1 MTTLFSTRLYML
13 FGWHQGAGIQDAK
26 IFGVFSSVEE
36 ANKVRDT
43 YTTGN
48 VIGFQLKW
56 LTLDEEFV
64 PLCESRDVYT
74 VVRDGYRCEWRPA
87 TSADLIPR
95 NADGE
100 VVW

>member
-1 MTTLFSTRLYML
+1 ML
-13 FGWHQGAGIQDAK
+13 FGWYEGCGIKDAK

-43 YTTGN
+43 HVTGS
-48 VIGFQLKW
+48 VTGFQLKW

-64 PLCESRDVYT
+64 PLVGGRDVYT

-95 NADGE
+95 GPDGE
-100 VVW
+100 VLWNA